1 MDEITRL
8 RRIIIDA
15 FYYGF
20 TSISDQKADAILQAV
35 ALAMSCD
42 PCLAAEDAA
51 LSFVASGDASAV
63 CGDCGEDLMG
73 GGPHGAGCPLLCR
86 LCEIE
91 EAVEGDRN
99 GYCAACAAE
108 DAECGK

>member
-1 MDEITRL
+1 MG
-8 RRIIIDA
+8 RRKLEGTLAKIQYDTCGHA
-15 FYYGF
+15 GATWRDLGAGGF
-20 TSISDQKADAILQAV
+20 
-35 ALAMSCD
+35 AMSCD

-51 LSFVASGDASAV
+51 FSFVASGDASAV

-73 GGPHGAGCPLLCR
+73 GGPHAAGCPRLCR
-86 LCEIE
+86 LCDAE

-108 DAECGK
+108 DAKCGN